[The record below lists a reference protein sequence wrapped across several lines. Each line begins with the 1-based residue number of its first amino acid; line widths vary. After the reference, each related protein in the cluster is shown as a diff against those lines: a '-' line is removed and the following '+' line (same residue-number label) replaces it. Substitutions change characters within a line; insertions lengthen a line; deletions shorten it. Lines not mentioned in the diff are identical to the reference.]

1 LADPLFEA
9 IPVAYRGL
17 FADQHLVDA
26 QQFGKSLV
34 GISKV
39 ANSITHE
46 FFFEAVTHDPRSY
59 HIRFFVGPSRENGL
73 LQELFAVLASG
84 QLPVFQPILIQLGKP
99 FIVAAFDAVVKTV
112 LHRKSDASLAIEKIH
127 DLAVRHSEF
136 ALQVHQG
143 DMRDKAWLQRMV
155 ERLAKENR
163 APLREVP
170 DPVGRTVRRLQFGGD
185 TDGTTI
191 EEPEAEVLRSRE
203 PMTVG
208 NPTEYDV
215 KIVGVFKTNGAC
227 RVRLLNDNR
236 IVPGKITDPTL
247 EQPHNVYTTALNTAA
262 SLHVV
267 AKPVFRDEKLRR
279 LFISH
284 AEPIGTGRRMR

>member
-1 LADPLFEA
+1 MADPLFQA

-26 QQFGKSLV
+26 QQFGKSLI

-39 ANSITHE
+39 VNSIAHE

-73 LQELFAVLASG
+73 LQELFAVLTSG
-84 QLPVFQPILIQLGKP
+84 QLTAFSPILIQLGKP
-99 FIVAAFDAVVKTV
+99 FLIAAFEAVVKTV
-112 LHRKSDASLAIEKIH
+112 LDRKSEASLAIDKIH
-127 DLAVRHSEF
+127 DLAVRHNEF
-136 ALQVHQG
+136 ASQVHQG
-143 DMRDKAWLQRMV
+143 HMRDKAWLQRMV
-155 ERLAKENR
+155 VRLVNENR

-185 TDGTTI
+185 REGTAI

-203 PMTVG
+203 PMAVG

-215 KIVGVFKTNGAC
+215 KIEGVFKTNGAC
-227 RVRLLNDNR
+227 RVRLLDDNR
-236 IVPGKITDPTL
+236 IVPGKITDPAL
-247 EQPHNVYTTALNTAA
+247 GQPHNVYTTALDTAS

-267 AKPVFRDEKLRR
+267 AKPVFKDDKLRR

-284 AEPIGTGRRMR
+284 AEIIGLGHGRR